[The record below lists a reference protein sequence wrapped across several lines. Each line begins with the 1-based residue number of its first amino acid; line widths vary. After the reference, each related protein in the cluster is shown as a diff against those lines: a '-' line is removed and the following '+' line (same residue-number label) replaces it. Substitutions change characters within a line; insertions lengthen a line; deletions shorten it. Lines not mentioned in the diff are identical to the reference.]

1 MLDLYKCATKNT
13 NIPHSR
19 VHNDDYKGNRAVP
32 PEEMIPQFDLA
43 KASVSAF
50 SIPNIDVVGY
60 EADDCLGTI
69 AHKVKNDADV
79 IILTGDRDIL
89 QVLDDGIKVALM
101 KKGYGN
107 YEIVTKESFIEM
119 MGYTPRQFIDFKG
132 LTGDASDHY
141 PGVRGIGPKTA
152 EKLIKEFCTV
162 ENILASID
170 QVKPSLRKKIEEDRK
185 NLLLSKK
192 LAEIELN
199 VPLTFSLEEAKI
211 TFFEKEMNEQLARLE
226 IRGMDRLLG
235 MIEEWKNVVV

>member
-19 VHNDDYKGNRAVP
+19 VHNDDYKGNRAAP

-43 KASVSAF
+43 KESVSAF
-50 SIPNIDVVGY
+50 SIPNIGVVGY
-60 EADDCLGTI
+60 EADDCLGTV
-69 AHKVKNDADV
+69 AHKVKNEADV

-101 KKGYGN
+101 KKGYGK
-107 YEIVTKESFIEM
+107 YEVVTKDLFIET

-132 LTGDASDHY
+132 LTGDASDHF

-152 EKLIKEFCTV
+152 EKLIKEFGSV
-162 ENILASID
+162 ENILASLD
-170 QVKPSLRKKIEEDRK
+170 QLKPSIRKKIEEDRE

-199 VPLTFSLEEAKI
+199 VPLSFSLADAKI
-211 TFFEKEMNEQLARLE
+211 SFIKKEMNEHLARLE

-235 MIEEWKNVVV
+235 MIEDWKNAVV